1 MDASFA
7 TAFAA
12 LGGAALGSLTS
23 YATSRNNLH
32 AQMRDQHRNNS
43 RSRRRELYKE
53 FIDEASM
60 LYGDALVHDRL
71 DLSGLIGLYAILS
84 KIRVLSSPAVIQSA
98 TRVTHVITE
107 TYNLPNKTPTELE
120 AMIQQGSVDLLQ
132 DFSGACRQEFE
143 LNLVI

>member
-1 MDASFA
+1 MDATYA

-23 YATSRNNLH
+23 YATSRNNLR
-32 AQMRDQHRNNS
+32 AQIKDQHRNNG
-43 RSRRRELYKE
+43 RSRRRDLYKE
-53 FIDEASM
+53 FIDEASR

-71 DLSGLIGLYAILS
+71 DLSGLIGLYSILS
-84 KIRVLSSPAVIQSA
+84 KIRVLSSPEVIESA
-98 TRVTHVITE
+98 TRVTRVITE

-132 DFSGACRQEFE
+132 EFSSACREEFE
-143 LNLVI
+143 LNLAV

>member
-1 MDASFA
+1 MDATYA

-23 YATSRNNLH
+23 YATSRNNLR
-32 AQMRDQHRNNS
+32 AQIKDQHRNNS
-43 RSRRRELYKE
+43 RSRRRDLYKE
-53 FIDEASM
+53 FIDEASR

-71 DLSGLIGLYAILS
+71 DLSGLIGLYSILS
-84 KIRVLSSPAVIQSA
+84 KIRVLSSPEVIESA
-98 TRVTHVITE
+98 TRVTRVITE

-132 DFSGACRQEFE
+132 EFSSACREEFE
-143 LNLVI
+143 LNLAV

>member
-1 MDASFA
+1 MDPTYA

-23 YATSRNNLH
+23 YATSRSTLRT
-32 AQMRDQHRNNS
+32 QVRDQHRNNS
-43 RSRRRELYKE
+43 RSRRRKLYKE
-53 FIDEASM
+53 FIDEASR

-71 DLSGLIGLYAILS
+71 DLSGLIGLYALLS
-84 KIRVLSSPAVIQSA
+84 KIRVLSSPAVIETA
-98 TRVTHVITE
+98 TRVTRVITE

-120 AMIQQGSVDLLQ
+120 GMIQQGSVDLLQ

-143 LNLVI
+143 LNLAI